1 MLSYFVT
8 GVPLHHLNKTVS
20 TSVIDFLAVYEDPM
34 VNSCILF
41 SHDFLVYDVSPDLL
55 VKILRSML

>member
-20 TSVIDFLAVYEDPM
+20 TSVIDFLAAYEDPM

-41 SHDFLVYDVSPDLL
+41 SHDFLFYGLSDLL
-55 VKILRSML
+55 VKILRRML